1 MPRGS
6 PRLRTQDDKLNRIG
20 PRVQQRR
27 QELGL
32 TQDQLCARLA
42 ILTEAAWSPGLARP
56 LAH

>member
-27 QELGL
+27 QELG
-32 TQDQLCARLA
+32 
-42 ILTEAAWSPGLARP
+42 I
-56 LAH
+56 